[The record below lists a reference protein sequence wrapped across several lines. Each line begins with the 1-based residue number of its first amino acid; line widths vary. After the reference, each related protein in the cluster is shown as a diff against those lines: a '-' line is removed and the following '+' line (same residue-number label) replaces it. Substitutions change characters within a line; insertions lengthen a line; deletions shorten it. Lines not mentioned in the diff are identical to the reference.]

1 MEDTKR
7 DYNKIAKILGM
18 ALIDDFRGFLIDGVK
33 RVTVPDDKLHIQI
46 ALEEMMKIPGWQHE
60 SGVGE
65 VPTVELMKE
74 KRAIYITRIP
84 DPKTKGK
91 FQRSIGYINDL
102 YMDDVEY
109 KGQKMKAHEMLRKI
123 AIGMGYDVDEYEL
136 LERTENSVK
145 TPVAVTNYKGDIKIK
160 RRKLEIDQPRSVRE
174 GDKPQFDGEGN
185 LVGFISGGRFISKDH
200 FSRYRGARRKQE
212 NTQQLIK
219 DQKTPTKEIK
229 KEDLKSENEDPD
241 GR

>member
-1 MEDTKR
+1 MENEKR

-18 ALIDDFRGFLIDGVK
+18 ALIDDFRGFLVEGTK
-33 RVTVPDDKLHIQI
+33 RAIVPDDKLHIQI

-74 KRAIYITRIP
+74 KSAIYITRIP

-109 KGQKMKAHEMLRKI
+109 KGKKMKAHEMLGQI

-160 RRKLEIDQPRSVRE
+160 RRKLEIEQPRSIRE
-174 GDKPQFDGEGN
+174 GDKPQFDSKGN
-185 LVGFISGGRFISKDH
+185 LIGFISRGRFISKEH
-200 FSRYRGARRKQE
+200 YSRYRGTGVKQGKI
-212 NTQQLIK
+212 QPLSK
-219 DQKTPTKEIK
+219 GQKTQTKEVN
-229 KEDLKSENEDPD
+229 NEDMKPKNENP
-241 GR
+241 GER